1 MCKLVKLFNS
11 KDWQEPGC
19 KQILTQNFLVKST
32 QQRILNSKIL
42 TQNSLVKSTQQ
53 RILNS
58 RKFQF
63 SSYTVAVQLPP
74 QQQSRQDHSFY
85 VLHYIALCGQ
95 FLLEQGSLVLIVTSP
110 EEITSSC
117 YLS

>member
-19 KQILTQNFLVKST
+19 KQILTH
-32 QQRILNSKIL
+32 
-42 TQNSLVKSTQQ
+42 NSLVKSTQQ

-58 RKFQF
+58 RKFEF
-63 SSYTVAVQLPP
+63 LSYTVAVQLSP

-85 VLHYIALCGQ
+85 VVHYIALCGQ
-95 FLLEQGSLVLIVTSP
+95 FLLEHDSLVLIVTSP
-110 EEITSSC
+110 EEIT
-117 YLS
+117 YLLATFA